1 MATVLL
7 LHCMFRFSGREVFI
21 KRIGN
26 AIMLLPK
33 DDWWAPMDRNIGKF
47 TDDFM
52 AERDQGQAETR
63 EELFD

>member
-1 MATVLL
+1 M
-7 LHCMFRFSGREVFI
+7 

-52 AERDQGQAETR
+52 AERDQGVVETR
-63 EELFD
+63 EELFS